1 MKIVVDSDIPYIN
14 GVFEAAGC
22 SVVYAAGRSIDWAT
36 VREAHAL
43 IVRTRTRCDA
53 ALLDG
58 SRVRIVA
65 TATIGTDHID
75 LDYCRSRGIAV
86 FSAAG
91 CNARAVAQW
100 VFAAIGAMGAT
111 NGVLGVVGVG
121 NVGGEVCAMGRR
133 RGFDILMCDPPRAA
147 RGEAGFIDLDY
158 LLAHSNIVS
167 LHVPLDLSTRDM
179 ANDRFFGKMGVD
191 SLFLNSSRGEVVCDE
206 ALLAAGDHLR
216 FALDVWCGEPHINLD
231 LLRRATIATPHVAG
245 YSARGK
251 ARATQMCVCAVAK
264 FLGLTTLENWD
275 TGINFALE
283 EPQDYDIAVDHRAL
297 ASAPEHFEQLR
308 RIRN

>member
-1 MKIVVDSDIPYIN
+1 MKIIIDSDIPYIN

-22 SVVYAAGRSIDWAT
+22 DVSYAAGRAIDVAA
-36 VREAHAL
+36 VRDADAL

-58 SRVRIVA
+58 SSVRMVA

-100 VFAAIGAMGAT
+100 VFAAVGAMGAT
-111 NGVLGVVGVG
+111 SGVLGVVGVG
-121 NVGGEVCAMGRR
+121 NVGSEVCAMGRR
-133 RGFDILMCDPPRAA
+133 RGFDILMSDPPRAA
-147 RGEAGFIDLDY
+147 RGEAGFVDLDY
-158 LLAHSNIVS
+158 LLAHSDIVS
-167 LHVPLDLSTRDM
+167 LHVPLDGSTRDM
-179 ANDRFFGKMGVD
+179 ADDHFFGQMGVD

-206 ALLAAGDHLR
+206 ALFGR
-216 FALDVWCGEPHINLD
+216 GGCFALDVWRDEPHINLE

-251 ARATQMCVCAVAK
+251 ARATQMCVRAVAK

>member
-22 SVVYAAGRSIDWAT
+22 SVVYAAGRSIDAAS
-36 VREAHAL
+36 VRDAHAL

-58 SRVRIVA
+58 SSVRMVA

-147 RGEAGFIDLDY
+147 RGDAGFVELDH
-158 LLAHSNIVS
+158 LLAHSDIVS

-179 ANDRFFGKMGVD
+179 ADDRFFGEMGVD

-206 ALLAAGDHLR
+206 ALLGRGGR
-216 FALDVWCGEPHINLD
+216 FALDVWRDEPHINLE

-251 ARATQMCVCAVAK
+251 ARATQMCVSAVAK

>member
-1 MKIVVDSDIPYIN
+1 MKIIIDGDVPYIN
-14 GVFEAAGC
+14 GVFQAAGC
-22 SVVYAAGRSIDWAT
+22 SVVYAAGRSIDASA
-36 VREAHAL
+36 VRDAHAL

-58 SRVRIVA
+58 SSVKMVA

-100 VFAAIGAMGAT
+100 VFAAVGAMGAT
-111 NGVLGVVGVG
+111 SGILGVVGVG
-121 NVGGEVCAMGRR
+121 NVGSEVCAMGLR
-133 RGFDILMCDPPRAA
+133 RGFDILMCDSPRAA
-147 RGEAGFIDLDY
+147 RGDAGFVALDY
-158 LLAHSNIVS
+158 LLAHSDIVS
-167 LHVPLDLSTRDM
+167 LHVPLDDSTRDM
-179 ANDRFFGKMGVD
+179 AGDRFFGQMGVD

-206 ALLAAGDHLR
+206 ALLGRGGR
-216 FALDVWCGEPHINLD
+216 FALDVWRDEPHINLD

-251 ARATQMCVCAVAK
+251 ARATQMCVRAVAK
-264 FLGLTTLENWD
+264 FLGLTTLESWD
-275 TGINFALE
+275 TGIDFALE
-283 EPQDYDIAVDHRAL
+283 EPENYDIAVDHRAL
-297 ASAPEHFEQLR
+297 IAAPANFEQIR